1 MHEERKIIKVV
12 AQAARYGGGR
22 YGFPDNVMK
31 NFALRISYISDTNER
46 QNQVPL
52 EELGNKQ
59 TDSLTD
65 ILALLWSDM
74 KYIIQI

>member
-1 MHEERKIIKVV
+1 
-12 AQAARYGGGR
+12 
-22 YGFPDNVMK
+22 MK
-31 NFALRISYISDTNER
+31 NFALRIFHISDTNER

>member
-1 MHEERKIIKVV
+1 MCI
-12 AQAARYGGGR
+12 Q
-22 YGFPDNVMK
+22 DTLMK
-31 NFALRISYISDTNER
+31 NFALRIFYISDTNER

>member
-1 MHEERKIIKVV
+1 
-12 AQAARYGGGR
+12 
-22 YGFPDNVMK
+22 MK
-31 NFALRISYISDTNER
+31 NFALRISYISDTNEC